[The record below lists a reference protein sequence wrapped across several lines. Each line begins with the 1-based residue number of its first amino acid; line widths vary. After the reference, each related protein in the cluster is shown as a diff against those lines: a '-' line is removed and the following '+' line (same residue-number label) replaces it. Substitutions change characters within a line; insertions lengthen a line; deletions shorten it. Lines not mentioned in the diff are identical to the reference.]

1 MINVRDIIAKFDPDA
16 SIKVSDEGLIASF
29 VGNPDFPFLV
39 SFPRTGSHWLRML
52 MELYFEKPSLVRIFY
67 FRDCKDFTC
76 YHTHD
81 EDLKVEGRKNV
92 IYLYRDPI
100 DTVYSQLSY
109 YKEDVT
115 DSGRVDAWSDL
126 YARHLHKWLYLG
138 TSTTRKTVLRYEGL
152 KTDLP
157 GEFRKIAD
165 HFGVVLDG
173 RRLESVAE
181 QVSKA
186 ALKKK
191 TGHDKQVVNLDPTYV
206 DERQRFRA
214 NMGRRVRERVL
225 AVDQRLSSCFA

>member
-16 SIKVSDEGLIASF
+16 SIKVADEGLIASF

-81 EDLKVEGRKNV
+81 EDLQVGGRRNV

-100 DTVYSQLSY
+100 DTVYSQLKY

-115 DSGRVDAWSDL
+115 DGARVDAWSDL
-126 YARHLHKWLYLG
+126 YGRHLKKWLYEE
-138 TSTTRKTVLRYEGL
+138 TSTNKKTVLRYEGL
-152 KTDLP
+152 KDDLP
-157 GEFRKIAD
+157 REFGKVAE
-165 HFGVVLDG
+165 HFGVKLDES
-173 RRLESVAE
+173 RLGGIAE

-186 ALKKK
+186 TLKKK
-191 TGHDKQVVNLDPTYV
+191 TAHDKQVVNLDPAYV

-214 NMGRRVRERVL
+214 NMGQRVRDRVL
-225 AVDQRLSSCFA
+225 AIDQRLSSCFA